1 MFEYRNRHSKGFM
14 DHNDEFHTTSI
25 NLEIKNNFDRIM
37 EFTQSVSKEAK
48 DIKSGLHVEYV
59 HPLIEVVN

>member
-14 DHNDEFHTTSI
+14 HHNDDSHTSTI

-37 EFTQSVSKEAK
+37 EFTPISFERGK
-48 DIKSGLHVEYV
+48 GF
-59 HPLIEVVN
+59 